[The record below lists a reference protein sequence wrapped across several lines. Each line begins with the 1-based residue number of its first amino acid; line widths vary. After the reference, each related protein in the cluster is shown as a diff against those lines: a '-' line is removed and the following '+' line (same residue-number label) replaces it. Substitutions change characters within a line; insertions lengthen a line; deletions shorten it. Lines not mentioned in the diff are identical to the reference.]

1 MVSYCD
7 DEDTELMQRF
17 TLIPPFRN
25 KLLDLEIADHAV
37 PAFYSQ
43 DIIAIV
49 EIEIDPGLL
58 DKRLQLFGDLLCRR
72 LIPDICFEDLHYFHI
87 VRNKFRILSASRGIG
102 SFSPCCW

>member
-1 MVSYCD
+1 MHG
-7 DEDTELMQRF
+7 F
-17 TLIPPFRN
+17 TLTISSRN

-49 EIEIDPGLL
+49 EIEVDPGLL
-58 DKRLQLFGDLLCRR
+58 EIRLQLFGDLLCRR

-87 VRNKFRILSASRGIG
+87 VRNKFRILSASRGIE
-102 SFSPCCW
+102 SFSPC